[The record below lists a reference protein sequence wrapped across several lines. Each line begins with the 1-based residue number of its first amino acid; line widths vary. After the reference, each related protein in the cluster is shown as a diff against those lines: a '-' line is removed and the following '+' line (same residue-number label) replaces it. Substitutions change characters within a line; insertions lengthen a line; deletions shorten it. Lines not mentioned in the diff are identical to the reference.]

1 MTQPPEHSDLIG
13 HWSLVIGDFGT
24 CKDVRVSLGHH
35 RMRTRLRMSVVRRY
49 IGVIGGAKS
58 SRSVRKLA
66 EDVGRGV
73 AKSGAVLV
81 CGGKGQ
87 LTAGMMID
95 TSPLNP
101 T

>member
-1 MTQPPEHSDLIG
+1 MH
-13 HWSLVIGDFGT
+13 
-24 CKDVRVSLGHH
+24 DVKA
-35 RMRTRLRMSVVRRY
+35 RTRKPVARRY
-49 IGVIGGAKS
+49 IGVIGVAKC